1 MTRPDLKPETL
12 VAQALHSIDRETGA
26 VVPPIYTATTYERDK
41 DTNYSRG
48 QIYTRWSNPSFTPVE
63 NVMTKLEGGEDAL
76 LFASG
81 MAASTAVF
89 QTLRPGDHVVVG
101 EVIYYELYS
110 WLKGSA
116 REWGLEVTFVDGGDL
131 DAIRK
136 AVRPGLTKLLW
147 FETPANPMWTIVD
160 IAGVAEIAK
169 DAGAKLAIDSTCASP
184 ILTRPLALGADIV
197 MHSAT
202 KYLNGHSD
210 VLAGLLITGAKDE
223 WWERISQVRHQQGA
237 VPGPVEAAMLLRGMR
252 TLAIRVK
259 TNCENASILAQRL
272 EAIPHVAQVLF
283 PGLESH
289 PGHLV
294 AAKQM
299 EGGFGGMM
307 SIRVKG
313 GEAAAIQTVANA
325 EVWIRATSLGSVESL
340 IEHRASIET
349 TETATPRNLIR
360 LSAGIENV
368 DDLYDDLDAALRK
381 AH

>member
-48 QIYTRWSNPSFTPVE
+48 QVYTRWSNPSFTPVE
-63 NVMTKLEGGEDAL
+63 QLMAKLEGGAEAL

-101 EVIYYELYS
+101 EVIYYELFS
-110 WLKGSA
+110 WLKGPA
-116 REWGLEVTFVDGGDL
+116 REWGLEVTFVDGGNL
-131 DAIRK
+131 DAVRE
-136 AVRPGLTKLLW
+136 AVRPGATKLLW

-160 IAGVAEIAK
+160 IAGAAEIAK
-169 DAGAKLAIDSTCASP
+169 ETGAKLAIDSTCASP

-210 VLAGLLITGAKDE
+210 VLAGILITSAKDE
-223 WWERISQVRHQQGA
+223 WWENISQVRHQQGA
-237 VPGPVEAAMLLRGMR
+237 VPGPFEAAMLLRGMR

-259 TNCENASILAQRL
+259 TNCGNALTLARRL
-272 EAIPHVAQVLF
+272 EAHPHVAQVLF

-289 PGHLV
+289 PGHSV
-294 AAKQM
+294 AARQM
-299 EGGFGGMM
+299 DGGFGGML

-313 GEAAAIQTVANA
+313 GEAAAISTVAGTD
-325 EVWIRATSLGSVESL
+325 VWIRATSLGSVESL

-349 TETATPRNLIR
+349 TETATPRDLIR

-368 DDLYDDLDAALRK
+368 DDLYGDLDAALRK

>member
-41 DTNYSRG
+41 DTKYSRG
-48 QIYTRWSNPSFTPVE
+48 QVYTRWSNPSFTPVE

-136 AVRPGLTKLLW
+136 AVRPGVTKLLW

-160 IAGVAEIAK
+160 IAGAAEIAK

-210 VLAGLLITGAKDE
+210 VLAGLLITKAKDE
-223 WWERISQVRHQQGA
+223 WWECISQVRHQQGA

-272 EAIPHVAQVLF
+272 EAHPHVAQVLF
-283 PGLESH
+283 PGLDCH

-313 GEAAAIQTVANA
+313 GEAAAIQTIANA

-349 TETATPRNLIR
+349 TETATPRDLIR